1 MRNIKVLWGMIA
13 VLLVAVVI
21 LSSVLMAHSLYP
33 SPTDKHPDP
42 QKQDGEAQILATIG
56 EKKITLAELET
67 QLLAAHGREL
77 LDRMIDREVV
87 RLEAKALGI
96 EIADSEVQQEM
107 KRMKQG
113 YESEQ
118 AFLET
123 MKNQLG
129 LTPDTLK
136 EDVYHKL
143 LADKVA
149 IYNIRITDEEVQAY
163 IAAHP
168 DEFQTRVE
176 FRLQQ
181 IVTASKE
188 QAQRAMNDLS
198 KGADFAQVAKER
210 SLDDATRDSGGD
222 LGWLEEGDPFVPA
235 PIMKIAK
242 QLKQGEVGKTVE
254 VDGKYVIVKLRERRE
269 TSKEEPVVVQERVRK
284 DLALREAPPMK
295 ETLRTLRDKWK
306 VTVRANF

>member
-56 EKKITLAELET
+56 EKKITFAELET

-96 EIADSEVQQEM
+96 EIGDNEVQQEL

-118 AFLET
+118 EFLET

-129 LTPDTLK
+129 LTPDKLK

-149 IYNIRITDEEVQAY
+149 IHNIRITDEEVQAY
-163 IAAHP
+163 ISAHP

-176 FRLQQ
+176 LRLQQ
-181 IVTASKE
+181 IVTSSKE
-188 QAQRAMNDLS
+188 QAQRALNDLA

-235 PIMKIAK
+235 PVMKIAK
-242 QLKQGEVGKTVE
+242 QLKQGEIGKPVE
-254 VDGKYVIVKLRERRE
+254 VDGKYVIVKLRERKE
-269 TSKEEPVVVQERVRK
+269 TSKEEPAAIQERVRK

-295 ETLRTLRDKWK
+295 EILRTLRDKWK
-306 VTVRANF
+306 VSVQANF